1 MWGMRVLIVAFYLL
15 TAAVL
20 LGAFIALSYAG
31 LIRWRWWPGVIH
43 GALGATG
50 LAILL
55 FSLGGPPRGVEF
67 GVQSFGL
74 IAAALVV
81 AGLLIGLGFAALN
94 LFAKRRVTWLVG
106 AHVTVAIAGYFFL
119 MAYVVF

>member
-1 MWGMRVLIVAFYLL
+1 LSVLVTSFCIL

-20 LGAFIALSYAG
+20 LGSFIALSYFG
-31 LIRWRWWPGVIH
+31 LIRWRWWPGAIH
-43 GALGATG
+43 GALGAAG
-50 LAILL
+50 LAILF

-67 GVQSFGL
+67 GVQSFGV
-74 IAAALVV
+74 IAAALAT

-94 LFAKRRVTWLVG
+94 VFAKKRVAWLVG
-106 AHVTVAIAGYFFL
+106 AHVTIAIAGYFFL

>member
-1 MWGMRVLIVAFYLL
+1 MLLPAFYLL

-20 LGAFIALSYAG
+20 IGSVVALSYLG
-31 LIRWRWWPGVIH
+31 LMRWRWWPGAIH
-43 GALGATG
+43 GALGTAG
-50 LAILL
+50 LVILF

-67 GVQSFGL
+67 GVQSFGV
-74 IAAALVV
+74 IAAALAT

-94 LFAKRRVTWLVG
+94 VFAKKRVAWLVG
-106 AHVTVAIAGYFFL
+106 AHVTIAIAGYFFL

>member
-15 TAAVL
+15 TATVL
-20 LGAFIALSYAG
+20 IGSVVALSYFG
-31 LIRWRWWPGVIH
+31 LMRWRWWPGVIH

-50 LAILL
+50 LAVLF

-67 GVQSFGL
+67 GVQSFGV
-74 IAAALVV
+74 IAAALAA
-81 AGLLIGLGFAALN
+81 AGLLIGLVFAGLN
-94 LFAKRRVTWLVG
+94 LFARRRVTWLVG
-106 AHVTVAIAGYFFL
+106 AHVTVAIAGWLFL